1 LFTSVL
7 KTTSSLMFHA
17 TTAYDVLRLHG
28 VELGLQIVSVSLCLP
43 ATGELRQNID
53 HQTAITWPM
62 FVND

>member
-1 LFTSVL
+1 
-7 KTTSSLMFHA
+7 MFHA